1 MSVSTHQLLRTG
13 DLIDMC
19 LSSREG
25 APPWLCVWIGGPEGG
40 EIRIFF
46 ASTEVGIVKFREFSR
61 DRKIRVLAR

>member
-1 MSVSTHQLLRTG
+1 MSVSHQSLRTG
-13 DLIDMC
+13 DLIDLY
-19 LSSREG
+19 LSSQ
-25 APPWLCVWIGGPEGG
+25 ASALPWLCVWIGGPVGG